1 MSVHSVDQIWKEKV
15 KEDSISEIVTTA
27 ALQNFYTRG
36 DEIIEVEGED
46 EGSEH
51 ESVRNL
57 NGQLSP
63 DAASRRKEDKSIVD
77 SLGETSCTYC

>member
-77 SLGETSCTYC
+77 SLGETSCSYC